1 MEIFNILVIGAVAAG
16 TKAASKAK
24 RENPDAKVTVIT
36 KDNNISYAGCGLPYF
51 IGDVIKEKEE
61 LLVRHPGD
69 FKEEQDID
77 VFTGI
82 EATKIDRKN
91 KKVYAKNLKTNEEL
105 IYKYDKLILATGASP
120 FIPPIVGVNLENV
133 FTLRTASDAIKLKS
147 IIDGVKKAVVVG
159 GGFIGLEVAE
169 NLKKRGIDVSIVEMA
184 ETILPGFDR
193 EIAMLVQ
200 NHLAENDVRIYT
212 GEAVKAIKGDKKV
225 SGVLTSKRILDADI
239 VILSIGV
246 RPNSKIAADAG
257 LEIGSTGAIKVDEY
271 MRTSDPDIYAVGDC
285 AESTNLITG
294 KPAWYPMGSTA
305 NKTGRIAGINLFDE
319 IGDNLRGVLGTTVVK
334 LFDINAAR
342 TGLSEAEALK
352 LGYEIETAIVP
363 ANDKAHYYPGY
374 RMIITKLIA
383 DKKTHKILGA
393 QIVGEGVVD
402 KPIDIIA
409 TAITFGGKVE
419 DLEKLDLAYAPPF
432 SMAMA
437 STIVAAN
444 VLKNKLTNR
453 LKGISPIKLH
463 ERLNDGNLTII
474 DTRTEPEYIIGT
486 IPGAINIPFVD
497 LIKDKYNNLDKNK
510 TTVLLCKVGKRAY
523 MAYRELQNK
532 GFKDLYILDG
542 GISAYP
548 FELE

>member
-1 MEIFNILVIGAVAAG
+1 MKNLNILVIGAVAAG

-36 KDNNISYAGCGLPYF
+36 KDENISYAGCGLPYF

-69 FKEEQDID
+69 FREEQDID

-82 EATKIDRKN
+82 EAVKIDREN
-91 KKVYAKNLKTNEEL
+91 KKVHAKNLKTNEEL
-105 IYKYDKLILATGASP
+105 IYTYDKLILATGASP
-120 FIPPIVGVNLENV
+120 FIPPIEGADLENV

-147 IIDGVKKAVVVG
+147 IVEGVKNAVVVG

-169 NLKKRGIDVSIVEMA
+169 NLKKRGINVSIVEMA
-184 ETILPGFDR
+184 ETILPGFDK
-193 EIAMLVQ
+193 EMAMLVQ
-200 NHLAENDVRIYT
+200 NHLAEKDVKIYT
-212 GEAVKAIKGDKKV
+212 GEVVEALKGDKKV
-225 SGVLTSKRILDADI
+225 SSVKTSRRTIDADL

-246 RPNSKIAADAG
+246 RPNSKIAAEAG
-257 LEIGSTGAIKVDEY
+257 LEIGPTGAIKVDEY

-285 AESTNLITG
+285 AENINLITG

-319 IGDNLRGVLGTTVVK
+319 KGDNLKGVLGTTVVK

-352 LGYEIETAIVP
+352 LGYDIETSLVP

-393 QIVGEGVVD
+393 QIVGEGIVD

-463 ERLNDGNLTII
+463 ERLSDENLTII

-486 IPGAINIPFVD
+486 IPGAINIPFVE
-497 LIKDKYNNLDKNK
+497 LIKDKYKNLDRDK

-523 MAYRELQNK
+523 MAYRELKNK